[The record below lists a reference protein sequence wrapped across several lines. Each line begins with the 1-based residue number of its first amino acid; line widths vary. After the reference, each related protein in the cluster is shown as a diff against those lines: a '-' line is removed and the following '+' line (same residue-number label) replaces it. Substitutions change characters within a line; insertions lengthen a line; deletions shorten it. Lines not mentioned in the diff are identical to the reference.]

1 MHERKEKL
9 LLANTETRRQIDIF
23 NGEKI
28 TLEKESVV
36 WAVNFGGDLA
46 YGLQNG

>member
-1 MHERKEKL
+1 MLLLIVKKRNVRMHERKEKL

-36 WAVNFGGDLA
+36 
-46 YGLQNG
+46 